1 MRLAPIILA
10 ALLLLPC
17 AGALKVLKPHG
28 DELVVKCDGDL
39 DNLTVYVDGEPV
51 STLERPPCDNET
63 KTIVVPFTP
72 TGGSYRLLVH
82 GYQAG
87 KLEKSERVVEAA
99 GLKEKV
105 LEFFSLHDSLFI
117 ASVILTILFSAYF
130 FSLRFV
136 AAPAT
141 DTKLRLEDEFTG
153 ALTHHLPPG
162 MPEPP
167 EPEAAMPPAPTA
179 SRKQQGP
186 KAAEASILADLPTS
200 DFKFSDPD
208 SGAVKSPPEMGGGF
222 IFHDP
227 AVSVGKEKPSSA
239 EGKSSGEAI
248 KPVHHTPGQ
257 AGAEPHP
264 GFHMTPDDEAALP
277 MDKQLE
283 FDRFVT
289 ASLKAGHM
297 LGHIRASLI
306 KTGWPADLVDREL
319 KVYFKSGLFK

>member
-1 MRLAPIILA
+1 MRLAPLVLA
-10 ALLLLPC
+10 ALLLLPW

-28 DELVVKCDGDL
+28 DELVVKCDCDL

-51 STLERPPCDNET
+51 QTLERPPCDNET

-99 GLKEKV
+99 GLKERV

-136 AAPAT
+136 ATPAT
-141 DTKLRLEDEFTG
+141 DTKLRLEDEFTA

-167 EPEAAMPPAPTA
+167 EPEAALPPAPSA
-179 SRKQQGP
+179 SHKPEGP
-186 KAAEASILADLPTS
+186 KVAEVSILADLPAS
-200 DFKFSDPD
+200 DFKFSAPD
-208 SGAVKSPPEMGGGF
+208 SGVVKSPPEMGGGF

-227 AVSVGKEKPSSA
+227 AVSAGKEKPSP
-239 EGKSSGEAI
+239 EGGKEPGEAGM
-248 KPVHHTPGQ
+248 PAHHAPARPE
-257 AGAEPHP
+257 AGPHP

-277 MDKQLE
+277 MEKQLE

-289 ASLKAGHM
+289 ASLRAGHM
-297 LGHIRASLI
+297 LGRIRASLI
-306 KTGWPADLVDREL
+306 QSRWPADLVDREI
-319 KVYFKSGLFK
+319 